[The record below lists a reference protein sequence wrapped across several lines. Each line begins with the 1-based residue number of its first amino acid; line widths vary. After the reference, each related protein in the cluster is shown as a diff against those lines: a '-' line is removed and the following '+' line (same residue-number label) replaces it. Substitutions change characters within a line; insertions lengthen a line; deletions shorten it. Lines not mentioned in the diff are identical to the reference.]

1 MILFFNVSS
10 FNLVLSAHFQINI
23 TPSEYDMTR
32 NILKFVKDSTVI
44 DSTFIKLYEWLSN
57 SEEHETWK

>member
-23 TPSEYDMTR
+23 TPSEYNMTR

-44 DSTFIKLYEWLSN
+44 DSTFIKLYE
-57 SEEHETWK
+57 